1 MSKKKYFPAALLI
14 IAVLLIAG
22 LFVYSSGQNED
33 KEKKE
38 TETAVADQA
47 EVESMWEEAAHTPLG
62 KYPETVEYTLG
73 KIAGSNN
80 SNLPVGDTYE
90 DNAYTRYL
98 REVLNI
104 QNVDIFELETDGSY
118 EEALQV
124 AIADREIPDVLVVN
138 GWDNLERLVENG
150 LVEDLTQVYEECTTD
165 TIKEM
170 YESYG
175 DDLLD
180 SATFDGKLCAFPNT
194 AIDDGEMLLWLRTDW
209 IEKLGLEEPQ
219 SMEEAMEIIREF
231 VERDVSG
238 SGQTVGLA
246 CSTEVIAGSS
256 DTYGVDG
263 IFTRF
268 GSAPEKWILDDSG
281 LVVYGSLT
289 SGTKEALGYLN
300 RLYEEGI
307 LDSRFLLRKPE
318 NIDELIEEGL
328 CGAVFGRWWA
338 PNNPLSISYSTD
350 HTIEWKPYL
359 FEEDIDDRPQTFESY
374 DDRMYVVVRKGYEH
388 PEIVGK
394 YVSAI
399 FDYAR
404 YEDDLYANEVNEYFS
419 INVDPT
425 ARPMN
430 INVDYIDALYRCG
443 ENLQKALNGEISVT
457 ELSGLEKS
465 YYNTCRSYLNGNL
478 TTANGW
484 AAYASRIQA
493 VEVLKA
499 ADARKIPPVSMGNAD
514 GEIPQNLQDLER
526 ETFLQIIAGEKP
538 LDYFDTFVVKWYEN
552 GGKELTESIERN
564 IR

>member
-1 MSKKKYFPAALLI
+1 MSKNKYFPAALLI

-22 LFVYSSGQNED
+22 LFVYSSGQNKD

-104 QNVDIFELETDGSY
+104 QNMDIFELETDGSY

-180 SATFDGKLCAFPNT
+180 SATFDGKLYAFPNT

-246 CSTEVIAGSS
+246 CSTEVIA
-256 DTYGVDG
+256 
-263 IFTRF
+263 RF
-268 GSAPEKWILDDSG
+268 QRHLWCGRHIYQVRFCSG
-281 LVVYGSLT
+281 
-289 SGTKEALGYLN
+289 K
-300 RLYEEGI
+300 
-307 LDSRFLLRKPE
+307 
-318 NIDELIEEGL
+318 
-328 CGAVFGRWWA
+328 
-338 PNNPLSISYSTD
+338 
-350 HTIEWKPYL
+350 
-359 FEEDIDDRPQTFESY
+359 
-374 DDRMYVVVRKGYEH
+374 
-388 PEIVGK
+388 
-394 YVSAI
+394 
-399 FDYAR
+399 
-404 YEDDLYANEVNEYFS
+404 
-419 INVDPT
+419 VDP
-425 ARPMN
+425 
-430 INVDYIDALYRCG
+430 G
-443 ENLQKALNGEISVT
+443 
-457 ELSGLEKS
+457 
-465 YYNTCRSYLNGNL
+465 
-478 TTANGW
+478 
-484 AAYASRIQA
+484 
-493 VEVLKA
+493 
-499 ADARKIPPVSMGNAD
+499 
-514 GEIPQNLQDLER
+514 
-526 ETFLQIIAGEKP
+526 
-538 LDYFDTFVVKWYEN
+538 
-552 GGKELTESIERN
+552 
-564 IR
+564 

>member
-1 MSKKKYFPAALLI
+1 MSKNKYFPAALLI

-281 LVVYGSLT
+281 QVVYGSLT
-289 SGTKEALGYLN
+289 SGTKEALRYLN
-300 RLYEEGI
+300 GLYEEGI